1 MDFEKKRT
9 QEGIKPADELKYAM
23 EGLDGGDWGELE
35 NCLNAFAAK
44 VSENGPSAEEREA
57 LKSTLGTLKSRIESS
72 DIPEVSR
79 SRVAKA
85 LESAESS
92 L

>member
-1 MDFEKKRT
+1 MSLEKRQE
-9 QEGIKPADELKYAM
+9 QEGIKPADELKWAM
-23 EGLDGGDWGELE
+23 EGLSGGDYGEVE
-35 NCLNAFAAK
+35 NCLNAFATK
-44 VSENGPSAEEREA
+44 VSESGPSAEEREA
-57 LKSTLGTLKSRIESS
+57 LKSTLGALKGQIESA

-79 SRVAKA
+79 SRIARA